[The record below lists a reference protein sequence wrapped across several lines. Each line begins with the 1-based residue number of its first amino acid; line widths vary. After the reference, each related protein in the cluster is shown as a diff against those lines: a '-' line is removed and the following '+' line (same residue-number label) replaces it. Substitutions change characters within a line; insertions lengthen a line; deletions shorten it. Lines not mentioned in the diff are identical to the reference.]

1 MFNPRF
7 PHTLRAWRSIKDENG
22 NPLTDDQGD
31 ELLEVVSL
39 EKVVCVDGRP
49 VMGSYNQFETDPT
62 EWLEFGYRTSSKNT
76 QDTTDVMVSDYNLAT
91 PMFTTPLEPG
101 TRVEIKD
108 YDRTFWGEVVRK
120 QTFNLGSNIWI
131 NEVKN

>member
-7 PHTLRAWRSIKDENG
+7 PHTLRVWRSSKDEYG
-22 NPLTDDQGD
+22 NPLTDEQGD
-31 ELLEVVSL
+31 ALLEVVSL

-49 VMGSYNQFETDPT
+49 AMASDGFETEPT
-62 EWLEFGYRTSSKNT
+62 EWLEFGYRTNSKST
-76 QDTTDVMVSDYNLAT
+76 RDTADVMVSDFKLAT
-91 PMFTTPLEPG
+91 PMFLTPLEPG